1 MPSRSKQERPLSAHR
16 VNRPEKVDSNEE
28 ASAVMAALKA
38 ENEKTS
44 KLARNPPPSP
54 DRSVRYS
61 ISVSIFVGFALRSLE
76 LYGRP
81 RS

>member
-1 MPSRSKQERPLSAHR
+1 
-16 VNRPEKVDSNEE
+16 VNRPEKIDSNEE

-54 DRSVRYS
+54 DRSVRY
-61 ISVSIFVGFALRSLE
+61 
-76 LYGRP
+76 
-81 RS
+81 

>member
-1 MPSRSKQERPLSAHR
+1 
-16 VNRPEKVDSNEE
+16 
-28 ASAVMAALKA
+28 MAALKA

-54 DRSVRYS
+54 DRSVRYW
-61 ISVSIFVGFALRSLE
+61 ISVSIFVGFALRNLE

>member
-1 MPSRSKQERPLSAHR
+1 

-76 LYGRP
+76 LYGHY
-81 RS
+81 S